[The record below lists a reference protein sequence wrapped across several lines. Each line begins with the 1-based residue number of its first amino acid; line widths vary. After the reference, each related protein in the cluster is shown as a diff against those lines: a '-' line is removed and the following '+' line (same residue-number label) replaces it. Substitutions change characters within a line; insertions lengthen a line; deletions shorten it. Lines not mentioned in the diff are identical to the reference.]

1 VPLIKV
7 VALIIGIL
15 GGLAGLGGAV
25 FALFLGGVG
34 EAFNAQDASAVM
46 GLGLAAIP
54 LAIVGVVGGA
64 LTLAKPKLAGILM
77 LISAVG
83 GTIAIS
89 AGYII
94 AGPMLLIA
102 GIMALMVHRTEQMED
117 TYQLSR
123 NNIDLSKD
131 LNR

>member
-1 VPLIKV
+1 MPLIKV